1 MIKRQLIFLLIIF
14 STTIVTA
21 QKKNTWL
28 RRNWSNMVAHYN
40 VYYHGEKILNETIED
55 LAVQHKDDFSKPIEV
70 YPYSDEAAATA
81 LKPKMEEV
89 MKKASIIISKRTRSK
104 WVDDCFLLIGKSH
117 FFKGDMF
124 SADEAFQFVNSQ
136 YSDKPI
142 RYEAKLWII
151 KTLVRQGKASDAE
164 ALFKTFQREEKFPDY
179 LQDDLNCVA
188 GDIYS
193 KMGLYKE
200 AQKYL
205 EAGLKG
211 SKDKILRYRIHFLLA
226 QLYLQTK
233 DYDKARNHYRSVVK
247 ANSPYEFAFQSNIG
261 IVKTN
266 SLSGKTDTRESRRNL
281 KKMLR
286 DDKNIDY
293 YDQLYFELGN
303 LDVSDG
309 SNSKAI
315 KNYQSAVRK
324 ASKNLD
330 LKANAYLVIAKIYYE
345 DKNYRLS
352 QKFFDSTAMFITEKH
367 PEYERIKLQQ
377 SILSTLIVHLIT
389 IQTQD
394 SLLTLAELPKDQLES
409 EIKKMLARDKDIKKK
424 AAAKKAKEDEEPTP
438 IQPINNTVQYTGTD
452 QFIFDN
458 QALLGKEYNEYLKR
472 WGNRKLTDN
481 WRIASIKKELATI
494 PEQGSKD
501 STDTKQDD
509 SPKQTENAENLPE
522 ELKKYYANIPLNEN
536 DKALARKKILDGH
549 FEAGKI
555 YYEKLKEYKEAIFH
569 FETANSRFPANSYE
583 PDIMY
588 YLVRCYEALADAV
601 KVKSYKN
608 KLATSYPNSP
618 FNRVF
623 EPKDSTKPATSNDKN
638 EKSEVEEAYKK
649 MYEAFDAGNYNLV
662 KSIKLDVDKK
672 YAGNAIQA
680 KFDYLYALAV
690 AKTDSLSKY
699 IELLTQIKENY
710 PGTEIGELAA
720 YTLNVLE
727 NKNKLAQVDPNSIYK
742 FDVTQSH
749 FFCLITEEGQ
759 TDRIKTG
766 LSNFNTKY
774 YNTGGLKIKS
784 FLLGNKDML
793 SVEIFGDKTI
803 GLEFYRNFTQN
814 FKEFVPDLPATTPYF
829 IISSEN
835 FKTLLR
841 EMDETGYL
849 SFFKKLYL

>member
-14 STTIVTA
+14 CTTIVSA
-21 QKKNTWL
+21 QKKNTWF
-28 RRNWSNMVAHYN
+28 RRSWSNMVAHYN

-70 YPYSDEAAATA
+70 YPYSDEATATS

-104 WVDDCFLLIGKSH
+104 WVDDCFLLLGKSH

-124 SADEAFQFVNSQ
+124 AADEAFQFVNSQ

-142 RYEAKLWII
+142 RYDAKLWII

-164 ALFKTFQREEKFPDY
+164 ALFKTFQREEKFPSY

-188 GDIYS
+188 GDIYT

-200 AQKYL
+200 AQNYL

-211 SKDKILRYRIHFLLA
+211 TKNKILKYRIHFLLA

-309 SNSKAI
+309 NNAKAI
-315 KNYQSAVRK
+315 KNYQSAIRK
-324 ASKNLD
+324 ASKNQD
-330 LKANAYLVIAKIYYE
+330 LKANAYLVIAKIYYA
-345 DKNYRLS
+345 DKNYRQS

-394 SLLTLAELPKDQLES
+394 SLLTLAEMPKDQLEA
-409 EIKKMLARDKDIKKK
+409 EIKRMLARDKDIKKK
-424 AAAKKAKEDEEPTP
+424 AAAKKAKEEEEPAP
-438 IQPINNTVQYTGTD
+438 IQAINNSLQFAGTD

-458 QALLGKEYNEYLKR
+458 QALLGKEYNEFLKR

-481 WRIASIKKELATI
+481 WRIGSIKKELTSI
-494 PEQGSKD
+494 PEQSKD
-501 STDTKQDD
+501 STGTKQDD
-509 SPKQTENAENLPE
+509 APKLTETAENLPE
-522 ELKKYYANIPLNEN
+522 ELKKYYANIPLNES
-536 DKALARKKILDGH
+536 DKALARKKILDAH

-569 FETANSRFPANSYE
+569 FETVNARFPANTHE
-583 PDIMY
+583 PDIFY
-588 YLVRCYEALADAV
+588 YLVRCYDALSDV
-601 KVKSYKN
+601 IKVKFYKN

-623 EPKDSTKPATSNDKN
+623 EPKDSSKPATSNDKN
-638 EKSEVEEAYKK
+638 EKKEVEDAYKK
-649 MYEAFDAGNYNLV
+649 MYNAFESGNFTLV
-662 KSIKLDVDKK
+662 KSLKLEVDKK

-699 IELLTQIKENY
+699 IELLIQIKENY

-727 NKNKLAQVDPNSIYK
+727 NKNKLAKVDPNSIYK

-749 FFCLITEEGQ
+749 FFCLIIEEGQ
-759 TDRIKTG
+759 AERLKTG

-774 YNTGGLKIKS
+774 YATGGLKIKS

-803 GLEFYRNFTQN
+803 GLEYYQNFGLN
-814 FKEFVPDLPATTPYF
+814 FKEFVSDLPEATPYF

-849 SFFKKLYL
+849 TFFKKLYL